1 MATRYR
7 THGDGIGRCSA
18 PGFTLIEL
26 LVVIAIIALL
36 IGILLPALGKA
47 RSTAQRVACLAN
59 QKQLTLGQQLYAN
72 DTARGVFL
80 PSFLPFEDNL
90 GWLYPSYI
98 DTADAGICAA
108 TINTVRPDLTADN
121 QNHPDFPTGGL
132 GVLQAILA
140 LEGRTDFVLDL
151 YRTAEDAGDDSGGHS
166 YETFMWHNPGKYPDG
181 ELIGYAGH
189 GSTWDQLGFRAPDQP
204 TGVIWFDDP
213 YQKLKTLNNV
223 RSPSTML
230 LILDSDADGTVPQ
243 QFQGYVDALGIAFR
257 DGDPNWPNEWNNHGD
272 AGVNMAFADGG
283 ARWVPTGR
291 ELIETYLDSHE
302 DFSADDGSFFRNK
315 LIELTD
321 YQWSETV
328 DPRSGEQIPEIS
340 VR

>member
-1 MATRYR
+1 MIAKR
-7 THGDGIGRCSA
+7 TNPS
-18 PGFTLIEL
+18 PLGFTLIEL

-47 RSTAQRVACLAN
+47 RETAQRVACLAN

-98 DTADAGICAA
+98 DTADAGVCAA
-108 TINTVRPDLTADN
+108 TLNTVRPELTADN
-121 QNHPDFPTGGL
+121 DQHPDFPTGGL
-132 GVLQAILA
+132 GVLQAILS

-151 YRTAEDAGDDSGGHS
+151 YRTAVDAGDDSGGHS

-189 GSTWDQLGFRAPDQP
+189 GSSWDQLGFRGPDAT
-204 TGVIWFDDP
+204 TGVVWFDNP
-213 YQKLKTLNNV
+213 YTKLKTLNNV

-230 LILDSDADGTVPQ
+230 LLLDSDADGPVPSE
-243 QFQGYVDALGIAFR
+243 FQGYVDQLGIAYR
-257 DGDPNWPNEWNNHGD
+257 DGDPNWPDEWNNHGD
-272 AGVNMAFADGG
+272 DGLNMAFADGG
-283 ARWVPTGR
+283 ARWVPTGER
-291 ELIETYLDSHE
+291 LIRAYLDSHE
-302 DFSADDGSFFRNK
+302 DFSSGDGAFFRNK
-315 LIELTD
+315 LLELTD
-321 YQWSETV
+321 FEWNEIP
-328 DPRSGEQIPEIS
+328 DPRSGVRIPEI
-340 VR
+340 RYR